1 MSKIVCPEILGMKSL
16 NPIPI
21 GGVPA
26 SPYTRKMISLMRY
39 RRIPHVIEWGDPRD
53 LIRRFGVEEPKPVL
67 LPVMIFEVDGKH
79 KAITDSTPIIR
90 HLEIEFS
97 PRSVIPSD
105 SKLAFLNYVLEDFGD
120 EWVTKCMFHYRWYFK
135 DDIEKAGTIL
145 PLFHG
150 ISLDDDSHAA
160 FKKYF
165 SDLQIS
171 RLGVVGSSDLTA
183 PIIEASY
190 KRFLGQLDHCLSKHP
205 FLFGNRPSS
214 ADFALFGQLS
224 ALIGFDPTSR
234 ALAHEISPRVVAW
247 QDLMEDL
254 SGLKPNES
262 DWINFKDAEQNLLS
276 LFQEVGKVYLP
287 ALLANSRAINQEEKT
302 WTAEIDGAKWEQKSF
317 PYQAKCLKW
326 INNEFQK
333 LNESDQKQI
342 KEFLIKTGCGEMIIE
357 K

>member
-1 MSKIVCPEILGMKSL
+1 
-16 NPIPI
+16 
-21 GGVPA
+21 
-26 SPYTRKMISLMRY
+26 
-39 RRIPHVIEWGDPRD
+39 
-53 LIRRFGVEEPKPVL
+53 
-67 LPVMIFEVDGKH
+67 MIFEVDGKH
-79 KAITDSTPIIR
+79 KAVTDSTPIIR

-97 PRSVIPSD
+97 TRSVIPSD
-105 SKLAFLNYVLEDFGD
+105 PKLAFLNYVLEDFGD
-120 EWVTKCMFHYRWYFK
+120 EWVTKYMFHYRWYFK

-145 PLFHG
+145 PLLHG

-160 FKKYF
+160 FKKHI

-171 RLGVVGSSDLTA
+171 RLGVVGSNKLTA

-254 SGLKPNES
+254 SGFKPNES
-262 DWINFKDAEQNLLS
+262 DWISFKDAEKNLLR

-287 ALLANSRAINQEEKT
+287 ALLANSRAINQEDKT
-302 WTAEIDGAKWEQKSF
+302 WTAEIDGAKWEQRSF

-326 INNEFQK
+326 INHEFQK

-342 KEFLIKTGCGEMIIE
+342 KEFLIKTGCREMIIE

>member
-1 MSKIVCPEILGMKSL
+1 
-16 NPIPI
+16 
-21 GGVPA
+21 
-26 SPYTRKMISLMRY
+26 
-39 RRIPHVIEWGDPRD
+39 VIEWGDPRD

-171 RLGVVGSSDLTA
+171 RLGVVGSSELTA

-262 DWINFKDAEQNLLS
+262 DWINFKDAEQNLLN
-276 LFQEVGKVYLP
+276 LFQEIGKVYLP
-287 ALLANSRAINQEEKT
+287 ALLANSYAITEEEKT
-302 WTAEIDGAKWEQKSF
+302 WTAEIDGAKWEQRSF

-342 KEFLIKTGCGEMIIE
+342 KEFLIKTGCGEMII
-357 K
+357 

>member
-39 RRIPHVIEWGDPRD
+39 RRISYVIEWGDPRD

-105 SKLAFLNYVLEDFGD
+105 PKLAFLNYVLEDFGD
-120 EWVTKCMFHYRWYFK
+120 EWVTKYMFHYRWYFK

-145 PLFHG
+145 PLLHG

-160 FKKYF
+160 FKKHI

-171 RLGVVGSSDLTA
+171 RLGVVGSNELTA

-262 DWINFKDAEQNLLS
+262 DWINFKDAEQNLSS
-276 LFQEVGKVYLP
+276 LFHEVGKVYLP

-302 WTAEIDGAKWEQKSF
+302 WTAEIDGAKWEQRSF

-326 INNEFQK
+326 INHEFQK
-333 LNESDQKQI
+333 LNESDQKHI

>member
-39 RRIPHVIEWGDPRD
+39 RRISYVIEWGDPRD

-79 KAITDSTPIIR
+79 KAVTDSTPIIR

-105 SKLAFLNYVLEDFGD
+105 PKLAFLNYVLEDFGD
-120 EWVTKCMFHYRWYFK
+120 EWVTKYMFHYRWYFK

-145 PLFHG
+145 PLLHG

-160 FKKYF
+160 FKKHI

-171 RLGVVGSSDLTA
+171 RLGVVGSNELTA

-190 KRFLGQLDHCLSKHP
+190 KRFLGQLEHCLSKHP

-262 DWINFKDAEQNLLS
+262 DWINFKDAEQNLLN
-276 LFQEVGKVYLP
+276 LFQEIGKVYLP
-287 ALLANSRAINQEEKT
+287 ALLANSYAITEEEKT
-302 WTAEIDGAKWEQKSF
+302 WTAEIDGAKWEQRSF

-342 KEFLIKTGCGEMIIE
+342 KEFLIKTGCGEMII
-357 K
+357 

>member
-39 RRIPHVIEWGDPRD
+39 RRISYVIEWGDPRD

-105 SKLAFLNYVLEDFGD
+105 PKLAFLNYVLEDFGD
-120 EWVTKCMFHYRWYFK
+120 EWVTKYMFHYRWYFK

-160 FKKYF
+160 FKKHI

-171 RLGVVGSSDLTA
+171 RLGVVGSNELTA

-190 KRFLGQLDHCLSKHP
+190 KRFLGQFDHCLSKHP

>member
-39 RRIPHVIEWGDPRD
+39 RRISYVIEWGDPRD

-105 SKLAFLNYVLEDFGD
+105 PKLAFLNYVLEDFGD
-120 EWVTKCMFHYRWYFK
+120 EWVTKYMFHYRWYFK

-145 PLFHG
+145 PLLHG

-160 FKKYF
+160 FKKHI

-171 RLGVVGSSDLTA
+171 RLGVVGSNELTA

-302 WTAEIDGAKWEQKSF
+302 WTAEIDGAKWEQRSF

>member
-39 RRIPHVIEWGDPRD
+39 RRISYVIEWGDPRD

-79 KAITDSTPIIR
+79 KAVTDSTPIIR

-105 SKLAFLNYVLEDFGD
+105 PKLAFLNYVLEDFGD
-120 EWVTKCMFHYRWYFK
+120 EWVTKYMFHYRWYFK

-145 PLFHG
+145 PLLHG

-160 FKKYF
+160 FKKHI

-171 RLGVVGSSDLTA
+171 RLGVVGSNELTA

-190 KRFLGQLDHCLSKHP
+190 KRFLGQFDHCLSKHP

-302 WTAEIDGAKWEQKSF
+302 WTAEIDGAKWEQRSF

-326 INNEFQK
+326 INHEFQK
-333 LNESDQKQI
+333 LNESDQKHI
-342 KEFLIKTGCGEMIIE
+342 KEFLIKTGCGKMIIE

>member
-39 RRIPHVIEWGDPRD
+39 RRISYVIEWGDPRD

-105 SKLAFLNYVLEDFGD
+105 PKLAFLNYVLEDFGD
-120 EWVTKCMFHYRWYFK
+120 EWVTKYMFHYRWYFK

-145 PLFHG
+145 PLLHG
-150 ISLDDDSHAA
+150 ISQDDDSHAA
-160 FKKYF
+160 FKKHI

-171 RLGVVGSSDLTA
+171 RLGVVGSNELTA

-326 INNEFQK
+326 INHEFQK
-333 LNESDQKQI
+333 LNESDQKHI

>member
-39 RRIPHVIEWGDPRD
+39 RRISYVIEWGDPRD

-79 KAITDSTPIIR
+79 KAVTDSTPIIR

-105 SKLAFLNYVLEDFGD
+105 PKLAFLNYVLEDFGD
-120 EWVTKCMFHYRWYFK
+120 EWVTKYMFHYRWYFK

-145 PLFHG
+145 PLLHG

-160 FKKYF
+160 FKKHI

-171 RLGVVGSSDLTA
+171 RLGVVGSNELTA

-234 ALAHEISPRVVAW
+234 ALAHEISPKVVAW

>member
-39 RRIPHVIEWGDPRD
+39 RRISYVIEWGDPRD

-79 KAITDSTPIIR
+79 KAVTDSTPIIR

-105 SKLAFLNYVLEDFGD
+105 PKLAFLNYVLEDFGD
-120 EWVTKCMFHYRWYFK
+120 EWVTKYMFHYRWYFK

-145 PLFHG
+145 PLLHG

-160 FKKYF
+160 FKKHI

-171 RLGVVGSSDLTA
+171 RLGVVGSNELTA

-302 WTAEIDGAKWEQKSF
+302 WTAEIDGAKWEQRSF

-326 INNEFQK
+326 INHEFQK

>member
-39 RRIPHVIEWGDPRD
+39 RRISYVIEWGDPRD

-79 KAITDSTPIIR
+79 KAVTDSTPIIR

-105 SKLAFLNYVLEDFGD
+105 PKLAFLNYVLEDFGD
-120 EWVTKCMFHYRWYFK
+120 EWVTKYMFHYRWYFK

-145 PLFHG
+145 PLLHG

-160 FKKYF
+160 FKKHI

-171 RLGVVGSSDLTA
+171 RLGVVGSNELTA

-302 WTAEIDGAKWEQKSF
+302 WTAEIDAAKWEQKSF